1 MESMKLMD
9 ENSFYDQHI
18 LNLQKIKRAKDI
30 FEDSSNNKYK
40 AIKDLKEKIYKEEKT
55 NKDKNSDGFNLYPE
69 NQIFNNRQP
78 SPFIGNHNQS
88 SLINS
93 SNYVKRNVDKNTKDP
108 FGNEIFNEKLK
119 KLISKKKK

>member
-30 FEDSSNNKYK
+30 FEDVSNNKFK
-40 AIKDLKEKIYKEEKT
+40 EIKDLKEKIFKEDKT
-55 NKDKNSDGFNLYPE
+55 NKDKNPDGFNLYPE

-78 SPFIGNHNQS
+78 NPFIGNQNQS

-93 SNYVKRNVDKNTKDP
+93 SNYVKRNAERNKDP
-108 FGNEIFNEKLK
+108 FGNEVFNEKLK